1 MFATTLTQTLT
12 VTTSAVR
19 LDTDAFDY
27 DPTIPFKA
35 KNTGTVPLFVGG
47 VGVTTATGQAVQPG
61 ETYSNLLEAGS
72 AAVYGITAS
81 TTTVVTTQTADFSGA
96 LTSENVAADDGF
108 AAWTGD
114 YRSLIAGSTIVAGTS
129 YLTRLHLRRPTT
141 LTKAAVIYTTAASG
155 AAGTYLALFDTAGNE
170 LAVTADAST
179 AFSTTKGLKS
189 ANFAVPYAAAAGDY
203 FGLYLINS
211 ASSTVPVLGAHSTND
226 ALVVNASKTGYG
238 ARFATGPTGN
248 TTTAPAATFTTP
260 TADASARWFAIG

>member
-114 YRSLIAGSTIVAGTS
+114 YRGLAAGSTIVAGTS
-129 YLTRLHLRRPTT
+129 YLTRLHLRRPQT
-141 LTKAAVIYTTAASG
+141 LTKAAVIYTTAAGTPS
-155 AAGTYLALFDTAGNE
+155 GTYLALFDTAGNE

-179 AFSTTKGLKS
+179 AFSTTLGLKS

-211 ASSTVPVLGAHSTND
+211 GVTVPVLGAHGTTG
-226 ALVVNASKTGYG
+226 ALIANASKTGFN